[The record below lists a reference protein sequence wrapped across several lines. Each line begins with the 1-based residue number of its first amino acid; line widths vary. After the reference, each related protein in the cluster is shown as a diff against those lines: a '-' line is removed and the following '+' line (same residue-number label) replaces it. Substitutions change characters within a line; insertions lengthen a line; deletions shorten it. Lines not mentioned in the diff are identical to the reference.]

1 MRINSVKEYVKILN
15 RWKRNG
21 TNGKINLQDISL
33 VYAWNYVPEQVVLDV
48 IAHYDYV
55 DVSNSLTPS
64 DVNEWKNKVLF
75 KN

>member
-1 MRINSVKEYVKILN
+1 MKINSVKEYVKILN

-21 TNGKINLQDISL
+21 TDGKINLQDISL

-48 IAHYDYV
+48 IAHYDYA

-64 DVNEWKNKVLF
+64 DVNEWKNRVLF

>member
-1 MRINSVKEYVKILN
+1 MKINSVKEYVKILN

-21 TNGKINLQDISL
+21 TDGKINLQDIFL

>member
-1 MRINSVKEYVKILN
+1 
-15 RWKRNG
+15 
-21 TNGKINLQDISL
+21 
-33 VYAWNYVPEQVVLDV
+33 VPEQVVLDV

>member
-1 MRINSVKEYVKILN
+1 MLRYSTDGNAMVQMARLIYRIYLLCML
-15 RWKRNG
+15 G
-21 TNGKINLQDISL
+21 TMCLK
-33 VYAWNYVPEQVVLDV
+33 QVVLDV